1 MIFTGSQKGITLI
14 ELLVVIAII
23 AIISGALTTFILDNY
38 RFQSFTL
45 TEGESYGEA
54 QRAVD
59 RMKREI
65 RGAVQGDNGAFAI
78 ANAEDQ
84 TLTIYTD
91 YDFDDQ
97 VERLR
102 YFVIGT
108 TFYKGVIEPQA
119 GAETYPAAAETLQ
132 TITAHMANGT
142 DPIFLY
148 YDANYTGTEAP
159 MDPILEPDIRVIGI
173 NLVVDTTP
181 DTAAGRYVIDTI
193 VNLRNL

>member
-1 MIFTGSQKGITLI
+1 MILTGSQKGITLI

-23 AIISGALTTFILDNY
+23 GIVSGALTTFILDNY
-38 RFQSFTL
+38 RFQSYTL

-59 RMKREI
+59 KMKREI
-65 RGAVQGDNGAFAI
+65 RGVVQGENGAFAI
-78 ANAEDQ
+78 SNAEDQ

-91 YDFDDQ
+91 FDFDDRI
-97 VERLR
+97 ERIR
-102 YFVIGT
+102 YFVTGT

-119 GAETYPAAAETLQ
+119 GTETYPAAAETLQ
-132 TITAHMANGT
+132 TITSHVANGT

-148 YDANYTGTEAP
+148 YDTNYTGTETP
-159 MDPILEPDIRVIGI
+159 MDPIVEPDIRVIGI
-173 NLVVDTTP
+173 NLIVDTTP

-193 VNLRNL
+193 VHLRNL